1 MKKTNVSQPSE
12 QYASFGLGR
21 RNVFMWLASL
31 FMLLSGALRIVY
43 YSSPVEDAEGV
54 GSTAFVLFFVVLP
67 VVFCLWYA
75 AALISKGS
83 ERLFTTCTPVFFG
96 TAFLIYRACILFK
109 SGAFGF
115 NSGILLAAN
124 IVFCCMLYFIYR
136 FAVNTGAKR
145 AKSVAARRYIAL
157 IAFAAAAAIVFWQSG
172 LLNIFRQP
180 EGGIT
185 SFLGGISL
193 FCAALAVI
201 LVFIGA
207 KLNSDN
213 MPLPAC
219 GDRSDGRRLRS
230 LDPISGVGVYIM
242 SRRNG
247 ANNLFRDGFECSAA
261 EKYIHEKREEGLDK
275 FGYTHLLLAA
285 YVRTVSQRP
294 AINRFIAGHR
304 IYTRDGK
311 IIVCM
316 AIKKEMATDA
326 SETIIKVEFRP
337 EDSVYDVYEKFNAA
351 VEEAKASEELNSSFD
366 KLAGLLNF
374 IPGLLME
381 FTLWLIRVFDYFG
394 KLPRILLKLS
404 PFHGSMFV
412 TSMGSLGIP
421 PIYHHLYDFGN
432 LPIFLAFGAKRRENF
447 MLPDGTVQQKK
458 YIDFTVTT
466 DERICDGFYFASS
479 IKFMKRCLANPE
491 RLDEKPESVVRDV
504 D

>member
-1 MKKTNVSQPSE
+1 MEKTNVSQPSE

-54 GSTAFVLFFVVLP
+54 GSTAFVLFLS
-67 VVFCLWYA
+67 FCRSCSAFWYA

-124 IVFCCMLYFIYR
+124 IIFCCMLYFIYR

-145 AKSVAARRYIAL
+145 AKAVAARRYIAL

-247 ANNLFRDGFECSAA
+247 AIFSG
-261 EKYIHEKREEGLDK
+261 
-275 FGYTHLLLAA
+275 
-285 YVRTVSQRP
+285 TVSNAPRRKNTFAKNVKKGLTNS
-294 AINRFIAGHR
+294 AIRTCCLPHTSAP
-304 IYTRDGK
+304 Y
-311 IIVCM
+311 
-316 AIKKEMATDA
+316 
-326 SETIIKVEFRP
+326 P
-337 EDSVYDVYEKFNAA
+337 NAPQ
-351 VEEAKASEELNSSFD
+351 S
-366 KLAGLLNF
+366 
-374 IPGLLME
+374 
-381 FTLWLIRVFDYFG
+381 T
-394 KLPRILLKLS
+394 
-404 PFHGSMFV
+404 
-412 TSMGSLGIP
+412 
-421 PIYHHLYDFGN
+421 
-432 LPIFLAFGAKRRENF
+432 
-447 MLPDGTVQQKK
+447 
-458 YIDFTVTT
+458 
-466 DERICDGFYFASS
+466 ASS
-479 IKFMKRCLANPE
+479 RDTGSTHATE
-491 RLDEKPESVVRDV
+491 RSSSAWQ
-504 D
+504 